1 MKIAFGY
8 KAGSGKDT
16 CVDYLIKKHGGKKIA
31 FSEPLYD
38 ILNYAQNICGFEHT
52 KDRKFL
58 QFIGT
63 EWGRETNPNIWVELA
78 LKKCCNTSNNFYC
91 SDVRFL
97 NEFEALRNNGWTLIK
112 LVRDED
118 ILRIGNGNTN
128 HVSETQL
135 DLLPDG
141 KWDYIIDNNGTL
153 EDLYVKLDKIVS
165 YNISYVNSIALSQIA
180 NTYF

>member
-63 EWGRETNPNIWVELA
+63 EWGREINPTIWVDLA
-78 LKKCCNTSNNFYC
+78 LKKCDLYNNFYC

-97 NEFEALRNNGWTLIK
+97 NEFDAMRTNGWTLIK
-112 LVRDED
+112 LVRDVYSLRNGD
-118 ILRIGNGNTN
+118 IN
-128 HVSETQL
+128 HASETQL
-135 DLLPDG
+135 DLLPDD
-141 KWDYIIDNNGTL
+141 KWDYIIDNNGTI
-153 EDLYVKLDKIVS
+153 EDLYTKLDKIVND
-165 YNISYVNSIALSQIA
+165 NISYMNSIAMSQIA